1 MSHNYETQRRD
12 TYATF
17 AQAGRGV
24 KLPKT
29 SVVDFI
35 FFIEEL
41 DANWGALE
49 KALQAEGFKTR
60 RLGDGETL
68 IASFGPIAV
77 TPEEIW
83 QHERTATGIALRHD
97 FYPDG
102 WELAE
107 E

>member
-1 MSHNYETQRRD
+1 MTHNYESQRRD

-17 AQAGRGV
+17 KAAGKSV

-29 SVVDFI
+29 SVVEFI

-41 DANWGALE
+41 DANWAALE
-49 KALQAEGFKTR
+49 KALQVAGYTTK
-60 RLGDGETL
+60 RLPDGETL
-68 IASFGPIAV
+68 VASFGPIPV
-77 TPEEIW
+77 TPEAIW
-83 QHERTATGIALRHD
+83 LAEREATSIALKHD

-107 E
+107 

>member
-17 AQAGRGV
+17 KAAGKSV

-29 SVVDFI
+29 AVVDFI

-41 DANWGALE
+41 DSNWVALE
-49 KALQAEGFKTR
+49 KALRAAGYTTK
-60 RLGDGETL
+60 RLQDGETL
-68 IASFGPIAV
+68 VASFGPSPV
-77 TPEEIW
+77 TAEAIW
-83 QHERTATGIALRHD
+83 RAEREATTIALAHD

-107 E
+107 

>member
-1 MSHNYETQRRD
+1 MSHNYETQRRE

-17 AQAGRGV
+17 KNIQGI

-29 SVVDFI
+29 AVVDFI

-49 KALQAEGFKTR
+49 KALQAEGFTTK
-60 RLGDGETL
+60 RLGDKETL
-68 IASFGPIAV
+68 IASFGPIAI

-83 QHERTATGIALRHD
+83 QHERTATSIALKHD

-102 WELAE
+102 WELAD
-107 E
+107 

>member
-1 MSHNYETQRRD
+1 MSHNYETQRRE
-12 TYATF
+12 TYASF
-17 AQAGRGV
+17 KDIGQGV

-29 SVVDFI
+29 GVIEFI

-49 KALQAEGFKTR
+49 KALQAEGFSTK
-60 RLGDGETL
+60 RLGDKETL
-68 IASFGPIAV
+68 IASFGPIAI

-83 QHERTATGIALRHD
+83 QHERTATGIALKHD

-102 WELAE
+102 WELAD
-107 E
+107 

>member
-17 AQAGRGV
+17 KAAGKSV

-29 SVVDFI
+29 AVVEFI

-41 DANWGALE
+41 DANWAALE
-49 KALQAEGFKTR
+49 KALRAAGYTTK
-60 RLGDGETL
+60 RLQDGETL
-68 IASFGPIAV
+68 VASFGPIPV
-77 TPEEIW
+77 TPEAIW
-83 QHERTATGIALRHD
+83 LAEREATTLALAHD

-107 E
+107 